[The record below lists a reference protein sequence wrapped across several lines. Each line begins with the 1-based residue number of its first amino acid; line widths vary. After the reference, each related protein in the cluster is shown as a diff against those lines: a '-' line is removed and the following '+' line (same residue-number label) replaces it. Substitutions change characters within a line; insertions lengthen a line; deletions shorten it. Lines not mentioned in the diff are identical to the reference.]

1 MQVDQV
7 GRQHVHAEHAG
18 ECCCIGVRRFGEPFG
33 GVVDNRP
40 QTVGVGFQFAD
51 EGEDPGF
58 TGEVRE
64 HRGGPQITQGLYAG
78 TLAAVAENHAMA
90 IFQQSPGAVQADT
103 LAGAGNENRGCGRS
117 HERLASR

>member
-18 ECCCIGVRRFGEPFG
+18 ECRGVGVRCFSQPFG
-33 GVVDNRP
+33 GIVDDCP
-40 QTVGVGFQFAD
+40 QAVGMGFQLVD
-51 EGEDPGF
+51 EGEDPGLA
-58 TGEVRE
+58 GEVRE
-64 HRGGPQITQGLYAG
+64 HRGGPQVAQGLYAG
-78 TLAAVAENHAMA
+78 TLAAVAENHPMA

-103 LAGAGNENRGCGRS
+103 LAGAGNEDRGCGRS